1 MDENRTSIRCDC
13 CSACTNLVFTK
24 QHFYDHEVDCYY
36 FTFENSYLGN
46 EKISKWKQIW
56 NIIRGKRTIYAEV
69 YVDSA
74 DKVIDFFNN
83 CMEVIDSQSKK

>member
-1 MDENRTSIRCDC
+1 MNETRTSIRCDC
-13 CSACTNLVFTK
+13 AGACTNLVFTK
-24 QHFYDHEVDCYY
+24 QQLYGAENDCYY

-46 EKISKWKQIW
+46 EKISKLKQIW

-83 CMEVIDSQSKK
+83 CMEVIDSESKK